1 MGRERLGARGRLCA
15 ALAGTIALLA
25 LAPAASQATANSN
38 PQHVFHP
45 WDGKRVGSLAG
56 TEARASIINGDPA
69 SIDEFP
75 SLAFVSAR
83 NKFSC
88 TGTVI
93 APRVVLT
100 AGHCVEDL
108 NVGGFTAPGEYTVVT
123 GRANPRQP
131 GGGNVLQVSETHV
144 FPRFD
149 PGTAHGDAALLVLAS
164 PTPAPPIPLAGAADA
179 ALYAGG
185 AEVRLAGWGLTNI
198 NAGAP
203 PNTLHATSNVVLNPS
218 ACKSRSRSYY
228 PAFSTSAQMCTI
240 DPPDRKNGGCFGD
253 SGGPVIGQRADGSPV
268 EIGIVSTGGPQCS
281 TKVPNIF
288 TRADLVSTWAMEWV
302 AAIETGAPPPALK
315 AKLSR
320 LTEEGAESLVVGV
333 LSSNLGNLFLQN
345 RGLRGGCRRLAT
357 VRVKCELLWQHRSK
371 VYFATV
377 TVFYVLRQN
386 TVAWD
391 NSFVFRRA
399 SAACL
404 RSDRPSCPVEVKRG

>member
-1 MGRERLGARGRLCA
+1 MGRVRTGSRGCLGAMLA
-15 ALAGTIALLA
+15 AAISLLA
-25 LAPAASQATANSN
+25 LSPAAAQAVPVWGAQAPSGA
-38 PQHVFHP
+38 QI
-45 WDGKRVGSLAG
+45 
-56 TEARASIINGDPA
+56 SIINGDPA
-69 SIDEFP
+69 SIAEFP
-75 SLAFVSAR
+75 SLAFISAR
-83 NKFSC
+83 NTFSC

-100 AGHCVEDL
+100 AAHCVEDL
-108 NVGGFTAPGEYTVVT
+108 NLGGFTAPSKYTVVT
-123 GRANPRQP
+123 GRSNPSQT
-131 GGGNVLQVSETHV
+131 GSGNVLRVSETHV

-164 PTPAPPIPLAGAADA
+164 PTPAPPIPLAGEADA

-185 AEVRLAGWGLTNI
+185 AGVRLAGWGLTSP
-198 NAGAP
+198 NATVP
-203 PNTLHATSNVVLNPS
+203 PNGLRSTSNVVLDPS
-218 ACKSRSRSYY
+218 ACKSGTRTYY
-228 PAFSTSAQMCTI
+228 PPYSPAIQMCTT
-240 DPPDRKNGGCFGD
+240 DPPDHRNGGCFGD
-253 SGGPVIGQRADGSPV
+253 SGGPVIAQRADGSPV

-288 TRADLVSTWAMEWV
+288 TRADLVSTWAAEWV

-315 AKLSR
+315 ARLPR
-320 LTEEGAESLVVGV
+320 LTEESAEGLVVGV
-333 LSSNLGNLFLQN
+333 LRTNLGTLFLRN
-345 RGLRGGCRRLAT
+345 RGLRGGCRRLAP
-357 VRVKCELLWQHRSK
+357 VRVKCELLWQHGSK

-399 SAACL
+399 SASCL